1 MALVPQSKFTAVS
14 RGDNRARAPTLRDG
28 RRQFS
33 STSDDSALVNQ
44 ILLTDKSRDRP
55 YEVSS
60 LAVKNIL
67 QTIEAILSRVM
78 KPDTHGAI
86 ALPVR
91 PCLIVILCHFT

>member
-1 MALVPQSKFTAVS
+1 MALVPQSKFSAGS
-14 RGDNRARAPTLRDG
+14 RGDNRARAPALRDG

-44 ILLTDKSRDRP
+44 ILLTDKSHDRP

-78 KPDTHGAI
+78 KSDTHGSI
-86 ALPVR
+86 VLPVR
-91 PCLIVILCHFT
+91 PCLIIILCHFT